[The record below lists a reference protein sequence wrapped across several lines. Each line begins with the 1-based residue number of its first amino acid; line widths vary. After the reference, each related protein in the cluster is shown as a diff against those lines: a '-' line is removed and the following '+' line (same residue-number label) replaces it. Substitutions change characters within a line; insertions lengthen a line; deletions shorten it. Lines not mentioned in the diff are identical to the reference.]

1 MSEKKLSYELPI
13 FHMLRLFKERF
24 KGEGLEVDTR
34 FIDYH
39 GTFCPRCGSNFKV
52 YNGSVKDAA
61 SVSAF
66 IVQEQGKAV
75 VYCVCKSCAKQLAR
89 SSMVKAVPVE
99 TEKRIWEKLPDLTRH
114 ERPSAEQVQ
123 KEMEIFKRI

>member
-1 MSEKKLSYELPI
+1 MSEKTLSYELPI
-13 FHMLRLFKERF
+13 FHALRQFKERF

-61 SVSAF
+61 SLSAF
-66 IVQEQGKAV
+66 IVQDQGKVV

-89 SSMVKAVPVE
+89 SPITKGDTEE
-99 TEKRIWEKLPDLTRH
+99 TEKRIWDKLPDLTRH
-114 ERPSAEQVQ
+114 ERPTDEQIQ
-123 KEMEIFKRI
+123 KELEILKRI

>member
-13 FHMLRLFKERF
+13 FRMLGHFKERF

-39 GTFCPRCGSNFKV
+39 GTFCPRCGSNFKI

-61 SVSAF
+61 SLSAF
-66 IVQEQGKAV
+66 IVQDQGKVV
-75 VYCVCKSCAKQLAR
+75 VYCVCKTCAKQLAR
-89 SSMVKAVPVE
+89 SSTVKAASE
-99 TEKRIWEKLPDLTRH
+99 DTEKRIWEKLPDLTRH
-114 ERPSAEQVQ
+114 ERPTDEQVQ
-123 KEMEIFKRI
+123 KEVDIFKRI

>member
-13 FHMLRLFKERF
+13 FQMLRRFEERF
-24 KGEGLEVDTR
+24 KSEGLETDTR

-52 YNGSVKDAA
+52 YNGAVKDAA

-66 IVQEQGKAV
+66 IVQDQGKVV

-89 SSMVKAVPVE
+89 STKVGGNPEE

-114 ERPSAEQVQ
+114 ERPTDEQIQ
-123 KEMEIFKRI
+123 REMEIFKRI

>member
-1 MSEKKLSYELPI
+1 MSDKKLGYELSI
-13 FHMLRLFKERF
+13 FQALRQFKERI

-61 SVSAF
+61 SLSAF
-66 IVQEQGKAV
+66 IVQDQGKAV
-75 VYCVCKSCAKQLAR
+75 VYCVCKACAKQLAR
-89 SSMVKAVPVE
+89 SPMIKGDPEE
-99 TEKRIWEKLPDLTRH
+99 TEKRIWEKLPDLKRN
-114 ERPSAEQVQ
+114 ERPSEEQVQ

>member
-1 MSEKKLSYELPI
+1 MSEKKLSYELQI
-13 FHMLRLFKERF
+13 FHMLRHFKERLQ
-24 KGEGLEVDTR
+24 GEGLEVDTR

-66 IVQEQGKAV
+66 IVQDQGKAV
-75 VYCVCKSCAKQLAR
+75 VYCVCRSCAKQLSR
-89 SSMVKAVPVE
+89 SSMMKGDPEE
-99 TEKRIWEKLPDLTRH
+99 TEKRIWEKLPDLTRTKKPTDAEI
-114 ERPSAEQVQ
+114 EREI
-123 KEMEIFKRI
+123 EIFKRI